1 MEGINFLDNDW
12 VVKLNGWYQGIII
25 GGLFAFVFWFYSEST
40 LPADANCAWLA
51 SPGTDFLAFL
61 GAVLCMWRGKTHDDF
76 LVSAFG
82 ACVTVIH
89 LCQFVVAKSL
99 F

>member
-1 MEGINFLDNDW
+1 MTKFYGFYEVILKLLNEILSYLGAFLE
-12 VVKLNGWYQGIII
+12 IST
-25 GGLFAFVFWFYSEST
+25 VFWFYSEST